1 MGVQDVINDHFLGA
15 HVLRLNLTRS
25 LALVTQ
31 HNLDENQGVDLKMEQ
46 NADERK
52 TKKRGRKP
60 ANGREESLNHV
71 EADRNRKSLTSDF
84 MR

>member
-46 NADERK
+46 NVFRI
-52 TKKRGRKP
+52 
-60 ANGREESLNHV
+60 
-71 EADRNRKSLTSDF
+71 
-84 MR
+84 